1 MSQFIQD
8 LNKDFLLFPNEF
20 NKFVSPKKIEK
31 MYPVYHN
38 PRCKKS
44 RAGLEYVKSK
54 TDDFEV
60 IEYLK
65 NFLTEDELKKLLMK
79 LNKKPLEMIRTQE
92 AIYRSDFKGRN
103 FTDDEWIKIMVENP
117 KLIKRPI
124 VVKNNK
130 AVWGDPP
137 EEIDVLF

>member
-1 MSQFIQD
+1 MISIT
-8 LNKDFLLFPNEF
+8 LLAHL
-20 NKFVSPKKIEK
+20 KIEK
-31 MYPVYHN
+31 MYTVYHN

-54 TDDFEV
+54 TSDVEV

-65 NFLTEDELKKLLMK
+65 DPFTEEELKKLLMK
-79 LNKKPLEMIRTQE
+79 LNKKPVDMIRTQE

-103 FTDDEWIKIMVENP
+103 FTDDEWIKIMIENP

-130 AVWGDPP
+130 AVWGDPV
-137 EEIDVLF
+137 EEINVLF